1 MRFQAL
7 HRQRLAER
15 QRFCAIAQLPVTDF
29 DRARLTALEA
39 RGTESHNDQ
48 YWGNGKV
55 MRERQRV
62 EILRDLLTA
71 QGFLLSIV
79 DLTAATGVSAVTE
92 AA

>member
-15 QRFCAIAQLPVTDF
+15 QRFCAIARLPVTDF
-29 DRARLTALEA
+29 DRVRLTALEA

-48 YWGNGKV
+48 YWGNDKV

-62 EILRDLLTA
+62 EILRDLLA
-71 QGFLLSIV
+71 GQGFLSIV
-79 DLTAATGVSAVTE
+79 DLMAATGASPFAE

>member
-1 MRFQAL
+1 
-7 HRQRLAER
+7 
-15 QRFCAIAQLPVTDF
+15 VTDF
-29 DRARLTALEA
+29 DRVRLTALEA

-48 YWGNGKV
+48 YWGNDKV

-71 QGFLLSIV
+71 QGFLSIV
-79 DLTAATGVSAVTE
+79 DLMAATGASPFAE